1 MCVSVTVCVS
11 MPVCVPLTV
20 FVPVPV
26 CVPVTV
32 FVSVLCVTV
41 YGPVL
46 YVCL

>member
-41 YGPVL
+41 FGPVL